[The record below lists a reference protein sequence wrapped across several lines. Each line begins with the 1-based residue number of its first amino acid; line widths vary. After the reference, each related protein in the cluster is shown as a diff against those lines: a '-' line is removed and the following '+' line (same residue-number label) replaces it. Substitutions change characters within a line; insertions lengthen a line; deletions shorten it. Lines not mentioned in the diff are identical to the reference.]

1 MELAADVTRMMRDRP
16 AIQVWLTLPEP
27 GVTEDFDDVAR
38 AAGLAP
44 LGRAWV
50 EVDAARARQFLVS
63 LLHKDL
69 AYQSAVMPEHRA
81 EWLAAEF
88 LGAFGR
94 INCRFSTNSEDLPD
108 ESPFSWTSATD
119 CTFDAGIAIIGES
132 GSGIYWLADED

>member
-1 MELAADVTRMMRDRP
+1 MMRDRP
-16 AIQVWLTLPEP
+16 AIQVWLTLLEP
-27 GVTEDFDDVAR
+27 GAEDFDDVAR
-38 AAGLAP
+38 VAGLAP

-69 AYQSAVMPEHRA
+69 AYKSAVMPKHRA

-94 INCRFSTNSEDLPD
+94 FNTRFATNSEDLPD

-132 GSGIYWLADED
+132 CSGIYWVADED